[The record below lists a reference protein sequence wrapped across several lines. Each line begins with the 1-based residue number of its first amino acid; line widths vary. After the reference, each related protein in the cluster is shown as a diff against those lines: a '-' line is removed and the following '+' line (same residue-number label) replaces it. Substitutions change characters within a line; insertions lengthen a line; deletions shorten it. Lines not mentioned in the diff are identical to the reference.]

1 MNELI
6 FAYFGGIS
14 LIIFLSCIFLWIL
27 KEINRKYKGK
37 YYDNLKDKLDKYDGL
52 AKNVV
57 KQANILEKDDWNE
70 YEYSSYDFKKLT
82 KELLELRKLKEKM
95 KWEVL
100 Y

>member
-1 MNELI
+1 MSELI

-37 YYDNLKDKLDKYDGL
+37 YYDNLKDKLDKYDDL
-52 AKNVV
+52 AKSVV

-70 YEYSSYDFKKLT
+70 CGYSSYNFEKLT
-82 KELLELRKLKEKM
+82 KELLELRKIKEAQK
-95 KWEVL
+95 
-100 Y
+100 